1 MTQLSFMHAVDAALT
16 TGFPCGSW
24 WWPAWKAGD
33 PLPPGWRPPV
43 PGADNPKP
51 RLPAGSPPG
60 IACDGDE
67 IDIEIA
73 KALDAWRPAGMS
85 SPFVGIYE
93 TRRLACGAA
102 WARLEAWDAGLSHAT
117 VRGGII
123 EWGYVPGAGE
133 LVALDGQWTRIP
145 EEEGPDPQWTET
157 WKLGDAIPPG
167 LMPPVGGE
175 VLPTWY
181 YSHDG
186 MRDEQIAMDVW
197 QAVWDG
203 NHPGAPFPFENV
215 TETHVLPDGALW
227 ACLTAVHDGGLSH
240 VTLRDGV
247 LEWTE
252 APGAGLLVYAADTR
266 TWGRLPAK
274 ETWDAEAAAW
284 VPKASSTE
292 AVSAPPD
299 AEALKTSASAPP
311 DAEAIDTSASA
322 PSDVDPEP
330 AVPAVAPLP
339 SGGIQAFLHAHN
351 LATNFGWKTL
361 AGSLSRTTPGDVRNA
376 VAGNIA
382 GGSLSDANARTLLA
396 CIEATDPPAD
406 VVTEVAPEA
415 EFPDVDP
422 VYGTRRAPPPPPD
435 FMEELARKQ
444 AEGRARRQEAWRPL
458 EALADAGLAQLPTF
472 VTDRTYLLP
481 PASDS
486 LMLWYDPNFG
496 RPKDVS
502 LWIIGP
508 DVDPDILTR
517 IESILGVTARGAA
530 TSIRLLEVAPP

>member
-1 MTQLSFMHAVDAALT
+1 MVQLSFMDAVDAALT
-16 TGFPCGSW
+16 SGFPCGSW

-203 NHPGAPFPFENV
+203 NHPGAPFPFENL

-274 ETWDAEAAAW
+274 ETWDVEAAAW

-299 AEALKTSASAPP
+299 VEVIETSASA
-311 DAEAIDTSASA
+311 SL
-322 PSDVDPEP
+322 DVAPEP
-330 AVPAVAPLP
+330 AAPVAALQP

-351 LATNFGWKTL
+351 LATDAGWKTL
-361 AGSLSRTTPGDVRNA
+361 AVSLSRTTPGDVRNA
-376 VAGNIA
+376 VARNVA
-382 GGSLSDANARTLLA
+382 GGSLATANAEALLA
-396 CIEATDPPAD
+396 RLDAAESPAE
-406 VVTEVAPEA
+406 VVTEA

-435 FMEELARKQ
+435 FMEELVRKQ
-444 AEGRARRQEAWRPL
+444 EEARAQREEAWRPMK
-458 EALADAGLAQLPTF
+458 ALVNAGLAKMGQLNET
-472 VTDRTYLLP
+472 RARLLP
-481 PASDS
+481 PASDG
-486 LMLWYDPNFG
+486 LMLWYDPSVG
-496 RPKDVS
+496 HPKEVS
-502 LWIIGP
+502 LWITDP
-508 DVDPDILTR
+508 NVDPDILTR
-517 IESILGVTARGAA
+517 IEGILGVTARGAA
-530 TSIRLLEVAPP
+530 TSIRLLKADPA